1 MNGILPYKFAS
12 VGFPGAYNGSTPL
25 RCRYLIWNIKT
36 SNPMDLR
43 FLYTDL
49 KNCSQGMIELF
60 DYTGRNKMATICS
73 AEDAQHVFKIR
84 DFMMSLVYTI
94 KIPGLR
100 GFTAVLNN
108 RCSLGKELSRNGT
121 CI

>member
-1 MNGILPYKFAS
+1 
-12 VGFPGAYNGSTPL
+12 
-25 RCRYLIWNIKT
+25 
-36 SNPMDLR
+36 MDLR

-49 KNCSQGMIELF
+49 KNCSQGTIEI
-60 DYTGRNKMATICS
+60 YEYIKKVATICS
-73 AEDAQHVFKIR
+73 AEDAQQVFRIR
-84 DFMMSLVYTI
+84 DFAMSLVYTI
-94 KIPGLR
+94 KVPGLR